1 MKIVVIVLAA
11 VLTENFVLSKFLGI
25 CPFLGVSKR
34 VSTAFGMSAAV
45 LFVVTMAGAI
55 TWAVSRWIL
64 GADWNGDGQTGDLA
78 FLQTIAFILVI
89 ASLVQLTEMAIQK
102 LSPSLYQSL
111 GIFLPLITTNCAV
124 LGLAL
129 LNIQRIEELGWSFLD
144 CMVNAVGAA
153 IGFGLVLILFAGLRE
168 RLELAKVP
176 ESYRGAAVA
185 LITAG
190 ILSLA
195 FMGFSGLVKV
205 Q

>member
-1 MKIVVIVLAA
+1 MSIAVIILTA

-34 VSTAFGMSAAV
+34 VSMAFGMSAAV
-45 LFVVTMAGAI
+45 LFVMTLASAI
-55 TWAVSRWIL
+55 TWVVSRFL
-64 GADWNGDGQTGDLA
+64 LQADWNGDGQAGDLL
-78 FLQTIAFILVI
+78 FLQTIAFIVVI

-124 LGLAL
+124 LGLAV
-129 LNIQRIEELGWSFLD
+129 LNQQRSYSFLES
-144 CMVNAVGAA
+144 MMNALGAA
-153 IGFGLVLILFAGLRE
+153 IGFGLASLLFAGLRE
-168 RLELAKVP
+168 RLELANVP
-176 ESYRGAAVA
+176 KSFRGAALA

-195 FMGFSGLVKV
+195 FMGFSGLVSPG